1 MIELEKVQDMPTVPD
16 TKYPIYVIPESE
28 ALVLEENI
36 QQLGKYVIEV
46 GLMLKSLRD
55 QVDEMKAR
63 QKTATISHRETL
75 DLAAMIR
82 IRTDALCGKYQLTD
96 PSDAR
101 AIRAAIKKE
110 ILIRE
115 GIKDLHDLPEVALPG
130 VRKAVDRWVNI
141 RLIMKRRE
149 LHQETGP

>member
-1 MIELEKVQDMPTVPD
+1 MIELEKVQDMPMVPD
-16 TKYPIYVIPESE
+16 TKCPIYVIPESE

-63 QKTATISHRETL
+63 QKTTTISHRETL

-82 IRTDALCGKYQLTD
+82 IRSRELCEKYQLTD

-110 ILIRE
+110 ILIKE

>member
-1 MIELEKVQDMPTVPD
+1 MIELEKVQEGPREPD
-16 TKYPIYVIPESE
+16 PAFPVYIIPEGH
-28 ALVLEENI
+28 ALSLGEDV
-36 QQLGKYVIEV
+36 QQLGAYLIQM
-46 GLMLKSLRD
+46 GLMLKNL
-55 QVDEMKAR
+55 QEQLEAMKAR
-63 QKTATISHRETL
+63 EKSATISHQEAL
-75 DLAAMIR
+75 DLAALIR

-141 RLIMKRRE
+141 RLIMQRRA